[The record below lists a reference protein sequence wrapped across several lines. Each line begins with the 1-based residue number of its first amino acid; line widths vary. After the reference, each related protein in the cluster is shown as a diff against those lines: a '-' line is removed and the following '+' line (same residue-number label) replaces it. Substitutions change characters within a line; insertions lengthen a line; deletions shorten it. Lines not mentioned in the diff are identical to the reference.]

1 MSAIIRLQESID
13 AACPGA
19 NVQLRAGVYSLDFA
33 GTETEQ
39 QRTAAQAALAAF
51 DWSQAAHDAWEVA
64 KAKLAERAEY
74 DRRVLTAI
82 VKIVVDKLNAIHS
95 GSVRQSERISLG
107 GYNVLTN
114 VGATYDAIA
123 AARGLGLVRLNFAGV
138 SSLEWGVAVQK
149 IGTGTQSW
157 QLWNETDGVEM
168 AVINDAGAATTKFLN
183 GPPVTNGSLPAGE
196 KLVRIR
202 AKSTVAADDP
212 VYFGGWLVLGSL
224 LPQFDYA
231 QARDAILA
239 RVDAI

>member
-1 MSAIIRLQESID
+1 MIERL
-13 AACPGA
+13 
-19 NVQLRAGVYSLDFA
+19 
-33 GTETEQ
+33 TETIAAVCPIHGVSGTTNTRIDYRDEATAQ
-39 QRTAAQAALAAF
+39 QRTVAQATLAAF